1 MPDRRREAVMRVVV
15 TSESRFSRTP
25 DGRVWVEAGPAN
37 PVWRRYLVAFD
48 QVRIAARVRD
58 VPEVPE
64 AAARVDGDG
73 VEVWPVPYYLGFR
86 GYLRRRW
93 AVARAV
99 AAAAGRRDAVIL
111 RVPSPIGSLLAAA
124 RDRARLPYALEV
136 IGDPYDVLAPG
147 VVRHPLRPLLQVAS
161 TRRLRRQ
168 CRDAAAVAYETERR
182 LQSRYPALP
191 TTPTAGI
198 SSVDLPPPAFVPH
211 ARAVRPPLRE
221 ATLVSVGSL
230 EQLYK
235 GIDTLIEALALMPTA
250 GLHAR
255 LVHVGVGAYRPH
267 LEQLAA
273 RLGVADRVTFTGP
286 LPTVEAVRHQLD
298 AGDLFVMPSRTE
310 GLPRALI
317 EAMARALPAVGSTA
331 GGIPELL
338 APEHLVAP
346 NDPAAL
352 AAAVTG
358 VLTDPEALAAASA
371 RNLARAHDFSAET
384 LDARRVQYY
393 RAVAEVTER
402 RQTRPGAPLTLT
414 PSR

>member
-1 MPDRRREAVMRVVV
+1 M
-15 TSESRFSRTP
+15 
-25 DGRVWVEAGPAN
+25 
-37 PVWRRYLVAFD
+37 
-48 QVRIAARVRD
+48 
-58 VPEVPE
+58 
-64 AAARVDGDG
+64 DGDG
-73 VEVWPVPYYLGFR
+73 VEVWPLPYYLGFR
-86 GYLRRRW
+86 GYLQRRW
-93 AVARAV
+93 AVARSV
-99 AAAAGRRDAVIL
+99 TAAADRRDGVIL

-168 CRDAAAVAYETERR
+168 CRTAAAVAYETERR
-182 LQSRYPALP
+182 LQSRYPALAA
-191 TTPTAGI
+191 TPTAAI
-198 SSVDLPPPAFVPH
+198 SSVDLPPAAFVAQ
-211 ARAVRPPLRE
+211 ARPVRPPLRDV
-221 ATLVSVGSL
+221 TLVSVGSL

-235 GIDTLIEALALMPTA
+235 GIDTLIEALALIPAA
-250 GLHAR
+250 GLHTR
-255 LVHVGVGAYRPH
+255 LVHVGVGAYRSH

-273 RLGVADRVTFTGP
+273 RLGVAHRVTFTGP

-338 APEHLVAP
+338 AREHLVPP

-352 AAAVTG
+352 AAAITG
-358 VLTDPEALAAASA
+358 VLTDPDALAAASA
-371 RNLARAHDFSAET
+371 RNLARARDFSAET
-384 LDARRVQYY
+384 LDARRAEYY
-393 RAVAEVTER
+393 RAVAEATER
-402 RQTRPGAPLTLT
+402 RRTRRVTPVPGL

>member
-1 MPDRRREAVMRVVV
+1 MRVVV

-25 DGRVWVEAGPAN
+25 DGRVWVEAGPAHSI
-37 PVWRRYLVAFD
+37 WRRYLVAFD

-58 VPEVPE
+58 VTEVPE
-64 AAARVDGDG
+64 AAARVDGNG
-73 VEVWPVPYYLGFR
+73 VEVWPLPYYLGFG
-86 GYLRRRW
+86 GYLRQRW
-93 AVARAV
+93 AVGRAV
-99 AAAAGRRDAVIL
+99 SAAADRRDAVIL
-111 RVPSPIGSLLAAA
+111 RVPSPIGSLLAVA

-136 IGDPYDVLAPG
+136 IGDPYDVLAAG
-147 VVRHPLRPLLQVAS
+147 VIRHPLRPLLRVAS

-168 CRDAAAVAYETERR
+168 CRAAAAVAYETQHR

-198 SSVDLPPPAFVPH
+198 SSVDLPPPAFVPQ
-211 ARAVRPPLRE
+211 ARTVRPPLPT

-235 GIDTLIEALALMPTA
+235 GIDTLIEALTLLPAAAPRT
-250 GLHAR
+250 R

-267 LEQLAA
+267 LERLAA

-286 LPTVEAVRHQLD
+286 LPTVEAVRQQMD
-298 AGDLFVMPSRTE
+298 AADLFVMPSRTE

-338 APEHLVAP
+338 DPEHLVP
-346 NDPAAL
+346 PDDPAAL
-352 AAAVTG
+352 ATVVTRL
-358 VLTDPEALAAASA
+358 LTHPEALATASA
-371 RNLARAHDFSAET
+371 RNLARARDFSAET
-384 LDARRVQYY
+384 LDARRAQFY
-393 RAVAEVTER
+393 RTVAEVTER
-402 RQTRPGAPLTLT
+402 RSARPGTPLTLA